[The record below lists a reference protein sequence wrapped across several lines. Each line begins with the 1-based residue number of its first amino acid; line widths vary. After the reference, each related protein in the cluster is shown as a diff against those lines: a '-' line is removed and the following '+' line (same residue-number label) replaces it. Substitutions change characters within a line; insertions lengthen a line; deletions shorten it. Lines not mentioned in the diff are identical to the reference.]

1 LLEQNMTLKKRLL
14 AVSLSSMI
22 ALLAAGAQAKVLKVA
37 EVQPAGYPTVVAL
50 EHMGEKLKQATDGR
64 LEMRVYAGGVLGDED
79 QTLQQ
84 VQLGAIDMIRVSLAP
99 VTTIAPETS
108 VLTLP
113 FIFRDEDHMHKVLDG
128 SVGEQI
134 VNKFNNDPN
143 TRMVFLGWTDA
154 GTRNMI
160 TKQPLAKPEDLQGM
174 KIRVQNSAISLA
186 TLKAMGANPVAMGVS
201 EVFSAMQTGVV
212 DGTENNPPTFVAHN
226 YLPVAKYYTLTGH
239 FIQPE
244 MILFSKPAWDRLSA
258 DDQALLKKL
267 GKEAQDE
274 ERQLWASY
282 TQQSIEKMK
291 AGGVTFQ
298 QIDRDYFV
306 KATQPVRDQ
315 FGGKYQDLMTQ
326 IAEVK

>member
-1 LLEQNMTLKKRLL
+1 MMMKKKLL
-14 AVSLSSMI
+14 AISLASAALMASMTSV
-22 ALLAAGAQAKVLKVA
+22 AGAATVFKVA

-50 EHMGEKLKQATDGR
+50 QHMGEKLKKATDGR
-64 LEMRVYAGGVLGDED
+64 LAMNVFAGGVLGDED

-84 VQLGAIDMIRVSLAP
+84 VQIGAVDMIRVSLAP

-113 FIFRDEDHMHKVLDG
+113 YVFRDEDHMHKVLDG
-128 SVGEQI
+128 AVGKEI
-134 VNKFNNDPN
+134 TDAFDKDPN

-154 GTRNMI
+154 GVRNMI
-160 TKQPLAKPEDLQGM
+160 TKKPVQKPEDLKGM
-174 KIRVQNSAISLA
+174 KIRVQNSPISLA
-186 TLKAMGANPVAMGVS
+186 TLKAMGTNPVAMGVS

-226 YLPVAKYYTLTGH
+226 YMPVTKYYTLTGH

-244 MILFSKPAWDRLSA
+244 MILFSKKSWDKLSA
-258 DDQALLKKL
+258 DDQALMKKL

-274 ERQLWASY
+274 ERVLWAKYNDESVA
-282 TQQSIEKMK
+282 KMK

-298 QIDRDYFV
+298 KVDRDYFV
-306 KATQPVRDQ
+306 KATQSVRDQ
-315 FGGKYQDLMTQ
+315 YGANYKDLMKK
-326 IAEVK
+326 IADVK

>member
-1 LLEQNMTLKKRLL
+1 MILKKRLL
-14 AVSLSSMI
+14 AVSLSSAA
-22 ALLAAGAQAKVLKVA
+22 ALFSAAVSAKVLKVA

-64 LEMRVYAGGVLGDED
+64 LEMKVYAGGVLGDED

-99 VTTIAPETS
+99 VTTIAPETG

-113 FIFRDEDHMHKVLDG
+113 YIFRDENHMHKVLDG
-128 SVGEQI
+128 EVGKQI
-134 VNKFNNDPN
+134 VDKFNNDAN
-143 TRMVFLGWTDA
+143 ARMVFLGWTDA
-154 GTRNMI
+154 GVRNMI
-160 TKQPLAKPEDLQGM
+160 TKKPLTRPEDIKGM

-226 YLPVAKYYTLTGH
+226 YMPVAKYYTLSGH

-244 MILFSKPAWDRLSA
+244 MILFSKTAWSRLSPE
-258 DDQALLKKL
+258 DQTLLKKL
-267 GKEAQDE
+267 GTEAQNE
-274 ERQLWASY
+274 ERELWAQY
-282 TQQSIEKMK
+282 TRASLDKMK

-298 QIDRDYFV
+298 EIDRDAFV

-315 FGGKYQDLMTQ
+315 FGSNYQDLMKQ
-326 IAEVK
+326 IADVQ

>member
-1 LLEQNMTLKKRLL
+1 
-14 AVSLSSMI
+14 
-22 ALLAAGAQAKVLKVA
+22 
-37 EVQPAGYPTVVAL
+37 
-50 EHMGEKLKQATDGR
+50 ATDGR
-64 LEMRVYAGGVLGDED
+64 LEMRVYAGGTLGDEE

-84 VQLGAIDMIRVSLAP
+84 VQIGAVDMIRVSLAP
-99 VTTIAPETS
+99 VSTIAPETG

-113 FIFRDEDHMHKVLDG
+113 YVFRDEAHMHRVLDG
-128 SVGEQI
+128 EIGKAI
-134 VNKFNNDPN
+134 TDKFHQDPRA
-143 TRMVFLGWTDA
+143 RMVFLGWTDA
-154 GTRNMI
+154 GVRNMI
-160 TKQPLAKPEDLQGM
+160 TKNPVTKPEDLKGM

-244 MILFSKPAWDRLSA
+244 MILFSKRTWDKLSA
-258 DDQALLKKL
+258 EDQALLRKL
-267 GKEAQDE
+267 GKEAQEDE
-274 ERQLWASY
+274 RKLWAEY
-282 TQQSIEKMK
+282 NQQSLEKMK

-298 QIDRDYFV
+298 QIDREVFV

-315 FGGKYQDLMTQ
+315 YGKAYQDMMQQ
-326 IAEVK
+326 IAAVK

>member
-1 LLEQNMTLKKRLL
+1 MKMKKLLL
-14 AVSLSSMI
+14 ALSLAST
-22 ALLAAGAQAKVLKVA
+22 ALFTCAASAKVLKVA

-50 EHMGEKLKQATDGR
+50 EHMGDKLKQATDGR
-64 LEMRVYAGGVLGDED
+64 LELRVYAGGTLGDEE

-84 VQLGAIDMIRVSLAP
+84 VQIGAVDMIRVSLAP
-99 VTTIAPETS
+99 VSTLAPETS

-113 FIFRDEDHMHKVLDG
+113 YVFRDEAHMHKVLDG
-128 SVGEQI
+128 EIGKAI
-134 VNKFNNDPN
+134 TTKFDNDPN

-154 GTRNMI
+154 GVRNMI
-160 TKQPLAKPEDLQGM
+160 TKKPITKPEDLKGM

-244 MILFSKPAWDRLSA
+244 MILFSKRSWDKLSA
-258 DDQALLKKL
+258 EDQTLLRKL
-267 GKEAQDE
+267 GKEAQEDE
-274 ERQLWASY
+274 RKLWAEY
-282 TQQSIEKMK
+282 NQQSLDKMK

-315 FGGKYQDLMTQ
+315 YGKNYQDLMQQ
-326 IAEVK
+326 IAAVK

>member
-1 LLEQNMTLKKRLL
+1 MRVNKWIL
-14 AVSLSSMI
+14 AVSVSAALGLS
-22 ALLAAGAQAKVLKVA
+22 AAPASAKVLKVA

-50 EHMGEKLKQATDGR
+50 QHMGDKLKQATNGR
-64 LEMRVYAGGVLGDED
+64 LEMKVYAGGVLGDED

-113 FIFRDEDHMHKVLDG
+113 YIFRDVDHMHKVLDG
-128 SVGEQI
+128 EVGKQI
-134 VNKFNNDPN
+134 VDKFDADANA
-143 TRMVFLGWTDA
+143 RMVFLGWTDA
-154 GTRNMI
+154 GERNMI
-160 TKQPLAKPEDLQGM
+160 TKKPLSKPDDLKGM

-244 MILFSKPAWDRLSA
+244 MILFSKTSWARLSPE
-258 DDQALLKKL
+258 DQTLLKKL

-274 ERQLWASY
+274 ERQLWATY

-298 QIDRDYFV
+298 ETNRDYFM
-306 KATQPVRDQ
+306 KATQPVRDR

-326 IAEVK
+326 IADVK

>member
-1 LLEQNMTLKKRLL
+1 MTTMKARF
-14 AVSLSSMI
+14 AVPLS
-22 ALLAAGAQAKVLKVA
+22 AAAILFSAAASAQVLKVA

-50 EHMGEKLKQATDGR
+50 QNMGEKLKTATNGR
-64 LEMRVYAGGVLGDED
+64 LEMKLYAGGVLGDED
-79 QTLQQ
+79 QALQQ

-113 FIFRDEDHMHKVLDG
+113 YIFRDVAHMHKVLDG
-128 SVGEQI
+128 DVGKEI
-134 VNKFNNDPN
+134 VEKFNQDPN

-154 GTRNMI
+154 GERNMI
-160 TKQPLAKPEDLQGM
+160 TKKPLTKPEDLKGM

-226 YLPVAKYYTLTGH
+226 YMPVTKYYTMSGH

-244 MILFSKPAWDRLSA
+244 MILFSKRAWDRMKPE
-258 DDQALLKKL
+258 DQALLKKL

-274 ERQLWASY
+274 ERQLWATY
-282 TQQSIEKMK
+282 TDQSIAKMK

-298 QIDRDYFV
+298 QTDRDYFV

-315 FGGKYQDLMTQ
+315 FGGKYQSLMTQ
-326 IAEVK
+326 IADVK

>member
-1 LLEQNMTLKKRLL
+1 MKMKKLLL
-14 AVSLSSMI
+14 ALSLASTALFASS
-22 ALLAAGAQAKVLKVA
+22 AASAKVLKVA

-64 LEMRVYAGGVLGDED
+64 LEMRVYAGGTLGDEE

-84 VQLGAIDMIRVSLAP
+84 VQIGAVDMIRVSLAP
-99 VTTIAPETS
+99 VSTIAPETG

-113 FIFRDEDHMHKVLDG
+113 YVFRDEAHMHRVLDG
-128 SVGEQI
+128 EIGKAI
-134 VNKFNNDPN
+134 TDKFDQDPRA
-143 TRMVFLGWTDA
+143 RMVFLGWTDA
-154 GTRNMI
+154 GVRNMI
-160 TKQPLAKPEDLQGM
+160 TKNPVTKPEDLKGM

-226 YLPVAKYYTLTGH
+226 YLPVAKYYTLTSH

-244 MILFSKPAWDRLSA
+244 MILFSKRTWDKLA
-258 DDQALLKKL
+258 PEDQALLRKL
-267 GKEAQDE
+267 GKEAQEDE
-274 ERQLWASY
+274 RKLWAEY
-282 TQQSIEKMK
+282 NQQSLEKMK
-291 AGGVTFQ
+291 ASGVTFQ
-298 QIDRDYFV
+298 QIDREIFV

-315 FGGKYQDLMTQ
+315 YGKAYQDMMQQ
-326 IAEVK
+326 IAAVK

>member
-1 LLEQNMTLKKRLL
+1 MF
-14 AVSLSSMI
+14 
-22 ALLAAGAQAKVLKVA
+22 ALLACSAHAKVLKVA

-64 LEMRVYAGGVLGDED
+64 LEMKVYAGGVLGDED

-134 VNKFNNDPN
+134 VNKFDQDPN

-160 TKQPLAKPEDLQGM
+160 TKQPLTKPEDLQGM

-244 MILFSKPAWDRLSA
+244 MILFSKTAWDRLSA

-274 ERQLWASY
+274 ERQLWATY

>member
-1 LLEQNMTLKKRLL
+1 MKMKKLLL
-14 AVSLSSMI
+14 ALSLASTALFASS
-22 ALLAAGAQAKVLKVA
+22 AASAKVLKVA

-64 LEMRVYAGGVLGDED
+64 LEMRVYAGGTLGDEE

-84 VQLGAIDMIRVSLAP
+84 VQIGAVDMIRVSLAP
-99 VTTIAPETS
+99 VSTIAPETG

-113 FIFRDEDHMHKVLDG
+113 YVFRDEAHMHRVLDG
-128 SVGEQI
+128 EIGKAI
-134 VNKFNNDPN
+134 TDKFDQDPRA
-143 TRMVFLGWTDA
+143 RMVFLGWTDA
-154 GTRNMI
+154 GVRNMI
-160 TKQPLAKPEDLQGM
+160 TKNPVTKPEDLKGM

-244 MILFSKPAWDRLSA
+244 MILFSKRTWDKLSA
-258 DDQALLKKL
+258 EDQALLRKL
-267 GKEAQDE
+267 GKEAQEDE
-274 ERQLWASY
+274 RKLWAEY
-282 TQQSIEKMK
+282 NQQSLEKMK
-291 AGGVTFQ
+291 AGGVMFQ
-298 QIDRDYFV
+298 QIDREVFV

-315 FGGKYQDLMTQ
+315 YGKAYQDMMQQ
-326 IAEVK
+326 IAAVK

>member
-1 LLEQNMTLKKRLL
+1 MRLKKLIL
-14 AVSLSSMI
+14 AVSLVSTAMMAST
-22 ALLAAGAQAKVLKVA
+22 AASAKVLKVA

-50 EHMGEKLKQATDGR
+50 QHMGDKLKQATDGR
-64 LEMRVYAGGVLGDED
+64 LEIKVFAGGVLGDED

-84 VQLGAIDMIRVSLAP
+84 VQIGAIDMIRVSLAP

-113 FIFRDEDHMHKVLDG
+113 YVFRDVDHMHKVLDG
-128 SVGEQI
+128 DVGKEI
-134 VNKFNNDPN
+134 TDKFDSDPN

-154 GTRNMI
+154 GVRNMI
-160 TKQPLAKPEDLQGM
+160 TKKPVQKPEDFKGM
-174 KIRVQNSAISLA
+174 KIRVQNSPISLA
-186 TLKAMGANPVAMGVS
+186 TLKAMGTNPVGMGVS

-226 YLPVAKYYTLTGH
+226 YMPVTKYYTLTGH

-244 MILFSKPAWDRLSA
+244 MILFSKLSWDKLSK

-267 GKEAQDE
+267 SKEAQDE
-274 ERQLWASY
+274 ERVLWAKYNDESVA
-282 TQQSIEKMK
+282 KMK

-298 QIDRDYFV
+298 DIDRDYFV

-315 FGGKYQDLMTQ
+315 YGKNYQDLMQ
-326 IAEVK
+326 KIAAVK

>member
-1 LLEQNMTLKKRLL
+1 MKMKKLLL
-14 AVSLSSMI
+14 ALSLAST
-22 ALLAAGAQAKVLKVA
+22 ALFASTVASAKVLKVA

-64 LEMRVYAGGVLGDED
+64 LEMRIYAGGTLGDEE

-99 VTTIAPETS
+99 VSTIAPETG

-113 FIFRDEDHMHKVLDG
+113 YIFRDENHMHQVLDG
-128 SVGEQI
+128 EPGKAIVEKFEQ
-134 VNKFNNDPN
+134 NPRS
-143 TRMVFLGWTDA
+143 RMVFLGWTDA
-154 GTRNMI
+154 GVRNMI
-160 TKQPLAKPEDLQGM
+160 TKDPVTKPEDLKGM

-244 MILFSKPAWDRLSA
+244 MILFSKRSWDKLSA
-258 DDQALLKKL
+258 EDQALLRKL
-267 GKEAQDE
+267 GKEAQEDE
-274 ERQLWASY
+274 RKLWAEY
-282 TQQSIEKMK
+282 NQQSLDKMK
-291 AGGVTFQ
+291 AAGVTFQ
-298 QIDRDYFV
+298 QIDRDVFV

-315 FGGKYQDLMTQ
+315 YGKEYQDLMQQ
-326 IAEVK
+326 IAAVK

>member
-1 LLEQNMTLKKRLL
+1 MTLNKLLL
-14 AVSLSSMI
+14 AVSLSSA
-22 ALLAAGAQAKVLKVA
+22 ALFSGAASAKVLKVA

-50 EHMGEKLKQATDGR
+50 EHMGDKLKQATDGR
-64 LEMRVYAGGVLGDED
+64 LEMKVFAGGVLGDED

-84 VQLGAIDMIRVSLAP
+84 VQLGAVDMIRVSLAP

-113 FIFRDEDHMHKVLDG
+113 YIFRDEDHMHKVLDG
-128 SVGEQI
+128 DVGKEI
-134 VNKFNNDPN
+134 VDKFNKDPN

-154 GTRNMI
+154 GVRNMI
-160 TKQPLAKPEDLQGM
+160 TKKPMEKPEDLKGM
-174 KIRVQNSAISLA
+174 KIRVQNSPISLA

-226 YLPVAKYYTLTGH
+226 YMPVAKYYTLTGH
-239 FIQPE
+239 FMQPE
-244 MILFSKPAWDRLSA
+244 MILFSKPSWDRLSA

-274 ERQLWASY
+274 ERQLWAKY
-282 TQQSIEKMK
+282 TQESLDKMK

-298 QIDRDYFV
+298 KIDRDYFM

-315 FGGKYQDLMTQ
+315 FGGKYQDLMKQ
-326 IAEVK
+326 IADVK

>member
-1 LLEQNMTLKKRLL
+1 MTTMKTRL
-14 AVSLSSMI
+14 AVPLS
-22 ALLAAGAQAKVLKVA
+22 AAAILFSAAASAQVLKVA

-50 EHMGEKLKQATDGR
+50 QSMGEKLKTATNGR
-64 LEMRVYAGGVLGDED
+64 LEMKIYAGGVLGDED
-79 QTLQQ
+79 QALQQ

-113 FIFRDEDHMHKVLDG
+113 YIFRDVDHMHKVLDG
-128 SVGEQI
+128 DVGEEI
-134 VNKFNNDPN
+134 VEKFDQDPN

-154 GTRNMI
+154 GERNMI
-160 TKQPLAKPEDLQGM
+160 TKKPLAKPEDLKGM

-226 YLPVAKYYTLTGH
+226 YMPVAKYYTLSGH

-244 MILFSKPAWDRLSA
+244 MILFSKRAWDRMKPE
-258 DDQALLKKL
+258 DQVLLKKL

-274 ERQLWASY
+274 ERQLWATY
-282 TQQSIEKMK
+282 TDQSIAKMK

-298 QIDRDYFV
+298 QTNRDYFV

-315 FGGKYQDLMTQ
+315 FGGKYQSLMTQ
-326 IAEVK
+326 IADVK

>member
-1 LLEQNMTLKKRLL
+1 MKLKKLLL
-14 AVSLSSMI
+14 ALSLTST
-22 ALLAAGAQAKVLKVA
+22 ALFTCATSAKVLKVA

-64 LEMRVYAGGVLGDED
+64 LEMRIYAGGTLGDEE

-84 VQLGAIDMIRVSLAP
+84 VQVGAVDMIRVSLAP
-99 VTTIAPETS
+99 VSTLAPQVS

-113 FIFRDEDHMHKVLDG
+113 YIFRDVAHMHSVLDG
-128 SVGEQI
+128 DIGKAI
-134 VNKFNNDPN
+134 TNKFDNDPK

-154 GTRNMI
+154 GERNMI
-160 TKQPLAKPEDLQGM
+160 TKEPVTKPDDLKGM

-212 DGTENNPPTFVAHN
+212 DGAENNPPTFVAHN
-226 YLPVAKYYTLTGH
+226 YMPVAKYYTLTGH

-244 MILFSKPAWDRLSA
+244 MILFSKRSWDKLSA
-258 DDQALLKKL
+258 EDQALLRKL
-267 GKEAQDE
+267 GKEAQEDE
-274 ERQLWASY
+274 RKLWADY
-282 TQQSIEKMK
+282 NQQSLDKMK

-315 FGGKYQDLMTQ
+315 YGKNYQDLMQQ
-326 IAEVK
+326 ITAVK